1 MNSVLSE
8 KLRDYKIWVLF
19 PQLETED
26 PHLQYYYDFSQSH
39 QEYSRVFETLQ
50 ADWKWQPVTIHSID
64 KTIHTIKESSDGKT
78 PIVINLCDGDEM
90 NGTPGISVIHALEK
104 AQVSY
109 TGSDA
114 CFYEITTSK
123 IPMKRAFDEHGIP
136 TAEWA
141 VINHLAEGWES
152 ACEHI
157 PLPLILKPAISGGS
171 MGVSVKNVVNDRQEL
186 LQRINELKLGYRGW
200 QLDAGGIFAE
210 RFIEG
215 PEFTTLVVG
224 DGSHPEQCTVFEP
237 VERVF
242 HPSLPEN
249 EKFLSFDR
257 LWEIYEEESPM
268 PNNENFYTYI
278 PVNENL
284 ANQLK
289 EISLKAYSSV
299 GGRGYGRLDIRMDRH
314 SGKLHLL
321 EVNAQCGLSED
332 EDYTSIGAILRVSN
346 VSFADLIASIL
357 SNGMEKKFMA

>member
-1 MNSVLSE
+1 
-8 KLRDYKIWVLF
+8 
-19 PQLETED
+19 
-26 PHLQYYYDFSQSH
+26 
-39 QEYSRVFETLQ
+39 
-50 ADWKWQPVTIHSID
+50 
-64 KTIHTIKESSDGKT
+64 
-78 PIVINLCDGDEM
+78 
-90 NGTPGISVIHALEK
+90 
-104 AQVSY
+104 
-109 TGSDA
+109 
-114 CFYEITTSK
+114 
-123 IPMKRAFDEHGIP
+123 
-136 TAEWA
+136 
-141 VINHLAEGWES
+141 
-152 ACEHI
+152 
-157 PLPLILKPAISGGS
+157 
-171 MGVSVKNVVNDRQEL
+171 
-186 LQRINELKLGYRGW
+186 
-200 QLDAGGIFAE
+200 
-210 RFIEG
+210 
-215 PEFTTLVVG
+215 VVG

-278 PVNENL
+278 PVNETL